1 MACIT
6 RAVLSSFLVGTPR
19 FEPLFIH
26 TPSSRPNQK
35 IGDAIKRMLKKV
47 DVVLLC
53 HTDYETPFNP
63 RPMNS
68 EWREKFKSEDYD
80 VVDMVSDSESD

>member
-1 MACIT
+1 L
-6 RAVLSSFLVGTPR
+6 RYQGSFVKFSSGDSPLRTP
-19 FEPLFIH
+19 IH

-53 HTDYETPFNP
+53 HIDYETPFNP

-68 EWREKFKSEDYD
+68 EWREKFKSEDCD
-80 VVDMVSDSESD
+80 VIDMVSDSKSD

>member
-1 MACIT
+1 MQPGDIADLFGGVTEGEGRPGEELT
-6 RAVLSSFLVGTPR
+6 RCS
-19 FEPLFIH
+19 
-26 TPSSRPNQK
+26 PSRRCGEGCYGPFWPSAPSR
-35 IGDAIKRMLKKV
+35 RS
-47 DVVLLC
+47 
-53 HTDYETPFNP
+53 NP